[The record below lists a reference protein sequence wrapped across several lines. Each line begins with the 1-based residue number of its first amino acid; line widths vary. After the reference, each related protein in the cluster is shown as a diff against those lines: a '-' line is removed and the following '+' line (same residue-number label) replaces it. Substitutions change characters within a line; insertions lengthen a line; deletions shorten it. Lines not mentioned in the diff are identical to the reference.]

1 MSKKDKTLLILMI
14 LFTGLTVFTYINAR
28 RTSFVK
34 QIAIKNNKSL
44 TSIDIKGIFDS
55 GGVLQNDT
63 SKKEEIKQKD
73 KKENSGNISNN
84 INESKIPENI
94 TKNVEKVNTELNK
107 IKDESV
113 NSFESLKKQ
122 YGGIAVFAII
132 ANALNLIANITL
144 AFGILGYIA
153 ILIYEKVFKL
163 ENKEMYKIK
172 TSILIAILITQ
183 ILPLIFAIILKGWT
197 K

>member
-144 AFGILGYIA
+144 ALGILGYIA

>member
-107 IKDESV
+107 IKEESV